1 MRKENS
7 KRRKSSRVARSFR
20 YQMEQSVDSSAVFSA
35 NQSIVCIHDLELEIT
50 REKCTMKGQV
60 AILPSS
66 CRSGITMQSYTE
78 KEGLKITR
86 FIITEHVPA
95 RGDIQPPR
103 AALPR
108 PLLPVMLLPRPLLR
122 LYSFKYKSCMMRMM
136 FKDL

>member
-1 MRKENS
+1 MIRETKHDFKYIQMRKENS

-35 NQSIVCIHDLELEIT
+35 NQSIVCIHDFELEIT

-66 CRSGITMQSYTE
+66 CSGITMQSYTE

-86 FIITEHVPA
+86 FIIPEHVPA

-103 AALPR
+103 AAAAPSPPSR
-108 PLLPVMLLPRPLLR
+108 DAAAPSPPEIV
-122 LYSFKYKSCMMRMM
+122 
-136 FKDL
+136 